1 MSESREYGVGMIG
14 FGGIARV
21 HAYAHASLPFLYRP
35 LPFATRLVGVCTSRG
50 DTAMSAMTEGHF
62 QFATTDSM
70 ELIDRPDIH
79 VIHVCTPNDSHRD
92 LAVAALNA
100 GKHVY
105 CEKPLAMDLESARE
119 MLDVARHSDRT
130 HQVTFQYRFVP
141 AIMRAKQL
149 VDEGLVGAP
158 LAFRFCYLHAG
169 YTDGQRPMS
178 WRLDSGKS
186 GGGALF
192 DLGSHAIDLVQ
203 HLVGDVVRVSASLPT
218 FVHDRPA
225 AAGSDSRVP
234 VHVDDHAVMLMEP
247 DTGAVGTVEASRVAT
262 GTTDDL
268 TLEIHGT
275 SGALKFDLMD
285 PNWLHLYDA
294 RQPGSP
300 IGGRRGYTKVQT
312 IQDYPEPSFLP
323 SPKATVGWM
332 RFHIASLHDFMTN
345 VHEGRVGEPSFADGA
360 ATQAVLYAAQTSH
373 QTGMWAEVPDI
384 ARPFTA

>member
-1 MSESREYGVGMIG
+1 MSDSREYGVGMIG

-35 LPFATRLVGVCTSRG
+35 LPFSTALRGVCTSRG
-50 DTAMSAMTEGHF
+50 DTAMAAMDEGHF
-62 QFATTDSM
+62 QFATTDPS
-70 ELIDRPDIH
+70 ELISRSDIDI
-79 VIHVCTPNDSHRD
+79 IHVCTPNDSHRE
-92 LAVAALNA
+92 LSIAALEA

-105 CEKPLAMDLESARE
+105 CEKPLADDLDGARE
-119 MLDVARHSDRT
+119 MLHVASASGRT

-178 WRLDSGKS
+178 WRLDADKS

-203 HLVGDVVRVSASLPT
+203 HLVGDVTRVSAALPT
-218 FVHDRPA
+218 FVHDRPV
-225 AAGSDSRVP
+225 AAGSDDRAP
-234 VHVDDHAVMLMEP
+234 VHVDDHAVMLMET

-275 SGALKFDLMD
+275 NGALKFDLMD
-285 PNWLHLYDA
+285 PNWLHVYDA
-294 RQPGSP
+294 RAGGSP

-312 IQDYPEPSFLP
+312 VQEYPEPASLP
-323 SPKATVGWM
+323 SPKATVGWL
-332 RFHIASLHDFMTN
+332 RFHIASLHAFMTN
-345 VHEGRVGEPSFADGA
+345 VHEGRVGDPSFADGA
-360 ATQAVLYAAQTSH
+360 AVQAVLQAAQTSH
-373 QTGMWAEVPDI
+373 QTGSWSEVPEI
-384 ARPFTA
+384 ARPFPA